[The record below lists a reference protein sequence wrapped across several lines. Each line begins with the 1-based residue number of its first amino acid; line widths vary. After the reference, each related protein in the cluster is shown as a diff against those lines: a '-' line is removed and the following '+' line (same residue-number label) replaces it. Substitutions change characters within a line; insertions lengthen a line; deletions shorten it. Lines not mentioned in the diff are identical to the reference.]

1 MARLTGSQVVPGERI
16 DEALDYLGWSVKD
29 HRTKGL
35 NGEEENVWSRYSKLE
50 EKFFAWQV
58 DTYMQKIARVDVDQS
73 VVNSILNLLKN
84 AQKSPV
90 ILTRQIQTSG
100 KDKKDNLA
108 VIVGIGDIWVVNVGI
123 GGFESGGTTK
133 LIMETVMS
141 WVSNFKNKNELM
153 GSEAVCNGLKG
164 SSELQEFI
172 AQKKLEDETVL
183 FVNIPETLVPYSAK
197 ESVLE
202 MAKSRQFGHWQC
214 WLRTKNN
221 RKRCH
226 PGKYM
231 EIQRVTNFRK
241 KGGKLVSLLGEIKF
255 TCLLK
260 NDSIC
265 GLLSVF
271 DESTWL
277 EQKDKVMDRAWSSVA
292 LWPFVSFDTEGCG
305 IWFQVGFYGATGWEC
320 SVFGPCYFPVE
331 MMEFLESELTIVT
344 GKGIHED
351 LWWILGKSAGW
362 RALDLAVWTRD
373 LKFHGHEENGLKR
386 QIQEAIGFNMKLLK
400 SMKGQEKDI
409 KERFGYIRSGNWAT
423 QTLDSRQLAYMA
435 SDVTLSGTVVFD
447 RLVCTI
453 MELGINVLDQHFSN
467 LAEFVDPFVNK
478 LIDRQ
483 WNDKKQHITHQVRPE
498 KRSLVE
504 CIAGLELSVD
514 VAEGHGDDTKDEERR
529 MKQQQL
535 IVERGWETFRKGKIS
550 QKIPGPMWCK
560 NPERR
565 RYTGHAEVLEKEEL
579 WEV

>member
-265 GLLSVF
+265 GVLWSNRMGMLSLWSLLLS
-271 DESTWL
+271 
-277 EQKDKVMDRAWSSVA
+277 
-292 LWPFVSFDTEGCG
+292 C
-305 IWFQVGFYGATGWEC
+305 
-320 SVFGPCYFPVE
+320 
-331 MMEFLESELTIVT
+331 
-344 GKGIHED
+344 
-351 LWWILGKSAGW
+351 
-362 RALDLAVWTRD
+362 
-373 LKFHGHEENGLKR
+373 
-386 QIQEAIGFNMKLLK
+386 
-400 SMKGQEKDI
+400 
-409 KERFGYIRSGNWAT
+409 
-423 QTLDSRQLAYMA
+423 
-435 SDVTLSGTVVFD
+435 
-447 RLVCTI
+447 
-453 MELGINVLDQHFSN
+453 
-467 LAEFVDPFVNK
+467 
-478 LIDRQ
+478 
-483 WNDKKQHITHQVRPE
+483 
-498 KRSLVE
+498 
-504 CIAGLELSVD
+504 
-514 VAEGHGDDTKDEERR
+514 GDD
-529 MKQQQL
+529 
-535 IVERGWETFRKGKIS
+535 G
-550 QKIPGPMWCK
+550 IP
-560 NPERR
+560 
-565 RYTGHAEVLEKEEL
+565 
-579 WEV
+579 